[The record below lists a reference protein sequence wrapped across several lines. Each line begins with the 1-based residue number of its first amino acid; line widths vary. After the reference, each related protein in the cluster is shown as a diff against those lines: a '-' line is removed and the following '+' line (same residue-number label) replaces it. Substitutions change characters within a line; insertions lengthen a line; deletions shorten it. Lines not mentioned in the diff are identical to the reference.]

1 MENGILC
8 GSLQNIMRAKRHI
21 SVMYVVMRRE
31 SLFHQHLTVP
41 RMAYIWMM
49 LVTGI
54 ITRMAW

>member
-1 MENGILC
+1 MVE
-8 GSLQNIMRAKRHI
+8 RHI